1 MTVKDILDKIDNG
14 SAHAFIWDYE
24 TGEVLLET
32 IWYNQIDK
40 QIMGKEVVR
49 ICVRDYEIRL
59 GVK

>member
-1 MTVKDILDKIDNG
+1 MTVQDILSKIDNG
-14 SAHAFIWDYE
+14 SAHAFIWDFE

-40 QIMGKEVVR
+40 HIMDKEVIN

>member
-1 MTVKDILDKIDNG
+1 MTVQDILSKIDNG
-14 SAHAFIWDYE
+14 SAHVFIWNFE

-40 QIMGKEVVR
+40 QIMSKEVVH

>member
-1 MTVKDILDKIDNG
+1 MTVQDILSKIDNG
-14 SAHAFIWDYE
+14 SAHAFIWNFE

-40 QIMGKEVVR
+40 QIMNKEVVH